1 MRREH
6 EFLISKVGCNELLA
20 PLDLILQLEDVDL
33 KEADLE
39 TDVVI
44 LLGFGLALCSF

>member
-1 MRREH
+1 MRWEH
-6 EFLISKVGCNELLA
+6 KFLISKVGGDELLA
-20 PLDLILQLEDVDL
+20 PLDLILQLKDVNL

-44 LLGFGLALCSF
+44 LLGFGLAL